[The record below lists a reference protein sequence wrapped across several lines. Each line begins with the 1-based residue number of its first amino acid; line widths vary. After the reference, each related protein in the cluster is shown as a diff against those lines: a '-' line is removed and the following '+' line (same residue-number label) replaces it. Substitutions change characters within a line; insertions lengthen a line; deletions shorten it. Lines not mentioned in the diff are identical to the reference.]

1 MDDELQRSGV
11 TLVPLDDGG
20 RVAVFAADVERA
32 RAVVAALGAPAASDQ
47 AGQGAAAAGMAGAVA
62 SAVGSGAQ
70 GIAQL
75 HGVVQLAPHTLAQ
88 LQSGARLM
96 TSGGWTLG
104 TVVGQNGQIVGN
116 AAFTAVGAGT
126 SMATMAAT
134 MGTSVALA
142 AVQLQLVRIQQAVEQ
157 VAARVEVLLGET
169 REIRSAEI
177 ETRIDRVIRE
187 SRWAIELRHVPPTM
201 VDELR
206 GDGHALEAYC
216 RSTVR
221 LLAQRVD
228 GLGRG
233 KAASRQEALQQEAGQ
248 IARDVVNLHAAADCW
263 LGYELLRASAVTA
276 SSPVYAAQIAADA
289 AERTDEWRQRAAEQI
304 AVLQQ
309 RLRRIDAAPGKG
321 FNPRTKRTVR
331 ELARQLAEAVAAAI
345 PAVEPAVP
353 EPADLLGLRD
363 EQRER
368 LLQELRWRL
377 DDGALLL
384 LAGVAIPRM
393 SDVGGIDVARAALR
407 SVGARDGFV
416 AVRGARV
423 LVGVVKDFVEDGTL
437 LVDVPR
443 GACVVS
449 GVEDDG
455 DGVFTLGSDDERVRV
470 VPLDAERR
478 MAPSMLRHRVQRAVE
493 FVPYAALGG
502 GAGESAALRQD

>member
-1 MDDELQRSGV
+1 MGDELQRSDV

-32 RAVVAALGAPAASDQ
+32 RSVVAALGAPATSEQ
-47 AGQGAAAAGMAGAVA
+47 AGLGTAAAGMAGAAA

-88 LQSGARLM
+88 LQSGAHLM

-104 TVVGQNGQIVGN
+104 TVVGQNGQIIDN

-187 SRWAIELRHVPPTM
+187 SRWALELGHVPPMM

-289 AERTDEWRQRAAEQI
+289 AERTDEWRQR
-304 AVLQQ
+304 V
-309 RLRRIDAAPGKG
+309 RRIDAAPGKG

-502 GAGESAALRQD
+502 GAGEPAALRQD